1 MRKKKK
7 MCLNFLKDMKKKT
20 EKEIDNMNKNQLIHY
35 SKQFLNRVNEIEN
48 YLDKYIQYKK
58 GYKLSEEEELKINDY
73 NSKLNKANDLLQEIT
88 AKYNKS
94 KIFIEKN
101 NSIIDQLNKENI
113 LLKKKLNDKITLEK
127 LTYPSFL
134 HKTLYNDN
142 IDKRKIKQDLIDFET
157 RTLSTKKRNEK
168 NKYFNF
174 DNENKNIYSNYTI
187 TQTNTKRPDSYRC
200 STYENNN
207 TYNNKYNSNKYKN
220 NWKNKEDKDKNEED
234 NIIAKPMFT
243 NSKLEHNGNP
253 EGNYLKIDVG
263 DESTQKKNFNLVQIG
278 EVPINENGNNS
289 LLNMNLYSKESGQ
302 KIEESNNN
310 INKDIVN
317 ADSGNLPW
325 RNGGN
330 NKKDYYNKKKDNYY
344 YNNNKNYNNYK
355 NKYPLNQPK
364 SKKSNKFD

>member
-1 MRKKKK
+1 MFSIKDISDKQGLSKNPSTNATEHEISANINTKEGKKKEDEDFDKCWDEYDDQDEDDLSEEDIEKKDSNANNNNYYYSKQDYKYSKSYDYYGYKNNYSYGEKKYKKKK
-7 MCLNFLKDMKKKT
+7 GGHKYQYDGYS
-20 EKEIDNMNKNQLIHY
+20 NKNYQKHY
-35 SKQFLNRVNEIEN
+35 TKDQGEYN
-48 YLDKYIQYKK
+48 YQNNNFMNTNSNYMRKP
-58 GYKLSEEEELKINDY
+58 GSEY
-73 NSKLNKANDLLQEIT
+73 N
-88 AKYNKS
+88 
-94 KIFIEKN
+94 
-101 NSIIDQLNKENI
+101 
-113 LLKKKLNDKITLEK
+113 
-127 LTYPSFL
+127 
-134 HKTLYNDN
+134 
-142 IDKRKIKQDLIDFET
+142 
-157 RTLSTKKRNEK
+157 
-168 NKYFNF
+168 NKY
-174 DNENKNIYSNYTI
+174 S
-187 TQTNTKRPDSYRC
+187 
-200 STYENNN
+200 NNN

-220 NWKNKEDKDKNEED
+220 YWKNKEDKDKNEED
-234 NIIAKPMFT
+234 IIIAKPMFT
-243 NSKLEHNGNP
+243 NSKLENNGNP

-310 INKDIVN
+310 INKDTVN